1 MGYYY
6 FDKTLGTAGRWVRI
20 ENEKPVT
27 FFKSSSNQYVA
38 STLNNNPGTNI
49 TATFTNTD
57 SLINQA
63 TIFDP
68 STSYFTLLQ
77 SGLYEFS
84 GTICFN
90 PGRFN
95 LHVAEGHGALVDDKR
110 VIINVLIQFSTD
122 NGSSWNGITGMRMIY
137 NTSNGDLNIPI
148 STPVALRKLNAG
160 TLIRL
165 VLNRPNIT
173 NEQVAGTN
181 ASTGTP
187 TAYQNINMPTGLDFT
202 KLIKIQKLQ

>member
-1 MGYYY
+1 M
-6 FDKTLGTAGRWVRI
+6 
-20 ENEKPVT
+20 
-27 FFKSSSNQYVA
+27 
-38 STLNNNPGTNI
+38 
-49 TATFTNTD
+49 ATFA
-57 SLINQA
+57 SSGAIVNQA
-63 TIFDP
+63 ASFDS
-68 STSYFTLLQ
+68 STSYFRLLQ

-95 LHVAEGHGALVDDKR
+95 LHDPEGHGALVDGKR

-122 NGSSWNGITGMRMIY
+122 NGSSWNGITGMRIIY

-187 TAYQNINMPTGLDFT
+187 TSYENINMPTGLDFT
-202 KLIKIQKLQ
+202 KLIKIQQIQ